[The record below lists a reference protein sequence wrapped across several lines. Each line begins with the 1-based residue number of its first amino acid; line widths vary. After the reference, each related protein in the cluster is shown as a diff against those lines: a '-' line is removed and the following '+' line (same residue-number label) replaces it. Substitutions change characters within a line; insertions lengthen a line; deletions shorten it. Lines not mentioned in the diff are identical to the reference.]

1 MGVGSLRLHRNRG
14 ILARPHVGYPPQ
26 DVKLHWRALSLRA
39 DRESGMITTFRPKG
53 RPSFE
58 LPMQITIRDGSGHS

>member
-1 MGVGSLRLHRNRG
+1 VGSL
-14 ILARPHVGYPPQ
+14 PQ
-26 DVKLHWRALSLRA
+26 NLKRHWRALSLRA
-39 DRESGMITTFRPKG
+39 DRESCLFMAFRPKG

>member
-1 MGVGSLRLHRNRG
+1 VGSLRLHRSHGTR
-14 ILARPHVGYPPQ
+14 ARAYVGYPPR
-26 DVKLHWRALSLRA
+26 DVKLHVRALSLRA
-39 DRESGMITTFRPKG
+39 DRESGMITAFRPKG

>member
-1 MGVGSLRLHRNRG
+1 VGVGSLRLHRSRG
-14 ILARPHVGYPPQ
+14 ALARTHVGYPLR
-26 DVKLHWRALSLRA
+26 DLKLHWRALSLRA
-39 DRESGMITTFRPKG
+39 DRESGMITAFRPKG

>member
-1 MGVGSLRLHRNRG
+1 VSYPLRDL
-14 ILARPHVGYPPQ
+14 
-26 DVKLHWRALSLRA
+26 KLHWRALSLRA
-39 DRESGMITTFRPKG
+39 DRESGMITAFRPKG